1 MNGNYD
7 RPMIPARRN
16 MPNTS
21 NAGGNMGNSSS
32 SNNSNNNSSAS
43 SNQVPDITANTSNM
57 DNMNWLE
64 EQIREHPE
72 FRTPPQQTF
81 DTEEME
87 GSIQKILS
95 ENIGAYVVVEFLIGT
110 DRITRK
116 QGYLYHV
123 GTSYITLYDDENE
136 NFILC
141 DIFSVKFVY
150 FYIPGQ
156 RPNRNFNM
164 LPHNNGNS
172 G

>member
-7 RPMIPARRN
+7 RPGTPANNRQNRG
-16 MPNTS
+16 S
-21 NAGGNMGNSSS
+21 QSGSSSGGSQSQGGSSS
-32 SNNSNNNSSAS
+32 SASVSSGNPNGA
-43 SNQVPDITANTSNM
+43 
-57 DNMNWLE
+57 NMNRLE
-64 EQIREHPE
+64 QEILNHPE

-81 DTEEME
+81 DSEEME

-110 DRITRK
+110 DRLTRK

-150 FYIPGQ
+150 FYLPGQ
-156 RPNRNFNM
+156 KPNRNFNM
-164 LPHNNGNS
+164 LPHSNGNS

>member
-7 RPMIPARRN
+7 RPM
-16 MPNTS
+16 NTANNRQNRHNGGS
-21 NAGGNMGNSSS
+21 NNGNNN
-32 SNNSNNNSSAS
+32 NNSNNNG
-43 SNQVPDITANTSNM
+43 NNNMNSNM
-57 DNMNWLE
+57 SSSSDNTGMTDNMAWLE
-64 EQIREHPE
+64 EQIKLHPE

-81 DTEEME
+81 DSEEME

-95 ENIGAYVVVEFLIGT
+95 ENIGTYIVAEFLIGT
-110 DRITRK
+110 DRIHRK

-141 DIFSVKFVY
+141 DIFSIKFVY
-150 FYIPGQ
+150 FYLPGQ
-156 RPNRNFNM
+156 RPNRNFNL
-164 LPHNNGNS
+164 LPTSNGNM

>member
-7 RPMIPARRN
+7 RPGIPMRRN
-16 MPNTS
+16 NNNNS
-21 NAGGNMGNSSS
+21 NMGGTMNSSQNSNNSGTS
-32 SNNSNNNSSAS
+32 SSASSDNNSNNMNNVNA
-43 SNQVPDITANTSNM
+43 

-64 EQIREHPE
+64 EQIRQHPE
-72 FRTPPQQTF
+72 FRTPTQQTF
-81 DTEEME
+81 DSEEMM
-87 GSIQKILS
+87 GSIQQILA

-123 GTSYITLYDDENE
+123 GTSYITLYDDDNE

-150 FYIPGQ
+150 FYLPGQ
-156 RPNRNFNM
+156 KPSRNFNM
-164 LPHNNGNS
+164 LPHSNGNS

>member
-7 RPMIPARRN
+7 RPGTPANNRQNRG
-16 MPNTS
+16 S
-21 NAGGNMGNSSS
+21 QSGGNGSTDSRSQNR
-32 SNNSNNNSSAS
+32 SNNNGSSGNPNSA
-43 SNQVPDITANTSNM
+43 
-57 DNMNWLE
+57 NMNWLE
-64 EQIREHPE
+64 QEILDHPE

-81 DTEEME
+81 DSEEME

-95 ENIGAYVVVEFLIGT
+95 ENIGAYIVVEFLIGT

-150 FYIPGQ
+150 FYLPGQ
-156 RPNRNFNM
+156 KPNRNFNM
-164 LPHNNGNS
+164 LPHSNGNT

>member
-1 MNGNYD
+1 MNGNYE

-16 MPNTS
+16 VPNTS
-21 NAGGNMGNSSS
+21 NTGGNTGNSSS
-32 SNNSNNNSSAS
+32 SNNSNNNSSSS
-43 SNQVPDITANTSNM
+43 SNVQQNNNSNM

-64 EQIREHPE
+64 EQIKEHPE

-81 DTEEME
+81 DEEEMA
-87 GSIQKILS
+87 GSIQKILA
-95 ENIGAYVVVEFLIGT
+95 ENIGNYVVVEFLIGT
-110 DRITRK
+110 ERMMRK

-150 FYIPGQ
+150 FYMPGQ

-164 LPHNNGNS
+164 LPHSSGNM

>member
-32 SNNSNNNSSAS
+32 SNNSNNNSSSS

-87 GSIQKILS
+87 GSIQKILA

>member
-7 RPMIPARRN
+7 RPGTPANNRQNRGSQNGMQNGSGSDSMNRN
-16 MPNTS
+16 Q
-21 NAGGNMGNSSS
+21 
-32 SNNSNNNSSAS
+32 NNNSSGVS
-43 SNQVPDITANTSNM
+43 KYNI

-64 EQIREHPE
+64 EQIKQHPE
-72 FRTPPQQTF
+72 FRTPEQQTF
-81 DTEEME
+81 NTEEMQ
-87 GSIQKILS
+87 GSIQQILA

-116 QGYLYHV
+116 QGYIYHV
-123 GTSYITLYDDENE
+123 GTSYITLYDDDSD

-150 FYIPGQ
+150 FYLPGQ
-156 RPNRNFNM
+156 KPNRNFNM
-164 LPHNNGNS
+164 LPHSNGNT

>member
-7 RPMIPARRN
+7 RPGIPMRR
-16 MPNTS
+16 
-21 NAGGNMGNSSS
+21 
-32 SNNSNNNSSAS
+32 NSNNNSNMGGTMNSS
-43 SNQVPDITANTSNM
+43 SNSNNSGTSSSMSSDNNSNNM
-57 DNMNWLE
+57 NNVNADNLNWLE
-64 EQIREHPE
+64 EQIRQHPE

-87 GSIQKILS
+87 GSIQKILA
-95 ENIGAYVVVEFLIGT
+95 ENIGNYVVVEFLIGT
-110 DRITRK
+110 ERMSRK

-123 GTSYITLYDDENE
+123 GTSYITLYDDETE

-150 FYIPGQ
+150 FYLPGQ
-156 RPNRNFNM
+156 KPNRNYNT
-164 LPHNNGNS
+164 LPHSNGNS

>member
-1 MNGNYD
+1 MNGSYD
-7 RPMIPARRN
+7 RPNIPYGRN
-16 MPNTS
+16 VMGTPNMT
-21 NAGGNMGNSSS
+21 AGGRAGSSPANNSSAAAAPPES
-32 SNNSNNNSSAS
+32 SANNSNN
-43 SNQVPDITANTSNM
+43 

-64 EQIREHPE
+64 EQIKQHPD

-87 GSIQKILS
+87 GSIQKILA
-95 ENIGAYVVVEFLIGT
+95 ENIGNYVVVEFLIGT
-110 DRITRK
+110 ERMSRK
-116 QGYLYHV
+116 QGYLYHI

-150 FYIPGQ
+150 FYMPGQ
-156 RPNRNFNM
+156 RPNRNFNI
-164 LPHNNGNS
+164 LPHTNGNI